1 MDIRLKTHP
10 WSVTAR
16 AFGLLITLTLAAV
29 GCEVV
34 DRSAVSRPA
43 NLSTSQALDT
53 SAEAY
58 VRLVLALGEHDPDS
72 VDAYYGPKAWREE
85 AKAKKKPLPAIAR
98 EAFHLMSTLNTL
110 KLDREDTMVKLRRSY
125 LVHQLKAI
133 VTKAE
138 MLQGRK
144 LTFDQESK
152 ALYDAV
158 APTYSEEH
166 FLIVLD
172 QLDKLLPGSG
182 PLLPRYEAFKKEFI
196 IPPDRLDAVFTAAI
210 QEARRRTKIHL
221 KLPEDESFTVEYVTG
236 KPWSAYNWYKGN
248 GKSVIQVNTSL
259 PVYIDRAVD
268 LAAHEGYPGHHVYNA
283 LLEQH
288 LVRDRG
294 WVEFSVYPL
303 FSPQSLIAEGSANL
317 GIDMVFP
324 GEERVDFE
332 KNVLFPLAG
341 MKRQRAGLYYDVM
354 EQMKRLDYAGNEAG
368 RRYLNGE
375 IKAPQATEWLTRY
388 ALMLPDR
395 AAQRVQFMDKY
406 RSYIINYNLGEDLV
420 RQYLEANGGTADQPE
435 KRWDLF
441 AELLSSPRL
450 SSDLQ
455 PQGEP

>member
-16 AFGLLITLTLAAV
+16 AFGLLITLTLAAM
-29 GCEVV
+29 GCQGV
-34 DRSAVSRPA
+34 DKNAVSRPA
-43 NLSTSQALDT
+43 QPDVATTLDK

-58 VRLVLALGEHDPDS
+58 VKLALALGEHDADS
-72 VDAYYGPKAWREE
+72 VDAYYGPEKWREE
-85 AKAKKKPLPAIAR
+85 VKAKPQSLPAITR
-98 EAFHLMSTLNTL
+98 EAFNLMATLNAL
-110 KLDREDTMVKLRRSY
+110 KLNGEPEMVQLRRSY
-125 LVHQLKAI
+125 LVHQLKALA
-133 VTKAE
+133 TKSE
-138 MLQGRK
+138 MLAGKK

-158 APTYSEEH
+158 APAYSEQQ
-166 FLIVLD
+166 FLDVLN

-210 QEARRRTKIHL
+210 QEARRRTKVHL
-221 KLPEDESFTVEYVTG
+221 KLPDDESFTVEYVTG

-259 PVYIDRAVD
+259 PVYVDRAVD
-268 LAAHEGYPGHHVYNA
+268 LAAHEGYPGHHAYNA

-288 LVRDRG
+288 LVRERG

-303 FSPQSLIAEGSANL
+303 FSPQSLIAEGSANF
-317 GIDMVFP
+317 GIEMVFP

-332 KNVLFPLAG
+332 RDVLFPLAG
-341 MKRQRAGLYYDVM
+341 MKRQRAGIYYDVM
-354 EQMKRLDYAGNEAG
+354 DQMKRLNYAGNEAG

-420 RQYLEANGGTADQPE
+420 RQYLEANGGTAEQPE
-435 KRWDLF
+435 KRWEIF
-441 AELLSSPRL
+441 AGLLSSPRL
-450 SSDLQ
+450 PSDLQ
-455 PQGEP
+455 PRGEP